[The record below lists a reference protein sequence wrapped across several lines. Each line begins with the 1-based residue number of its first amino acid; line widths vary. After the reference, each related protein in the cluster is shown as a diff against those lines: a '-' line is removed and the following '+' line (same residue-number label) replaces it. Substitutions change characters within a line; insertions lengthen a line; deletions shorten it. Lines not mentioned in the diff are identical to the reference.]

1 MVWGCFNFQIKRC
14 YYKMHAH
21 ATHTPPSAILM
32 YFNIVYCKWHGH
44 RHALEPCTHQS
55 LFERGYERTIEEEK
69 RTTRCNLLLSSRG
82 LCSGRLSHLL
92 EPLRWALD
100 GAVFIT
106 SSERTFDCSVRTER
120 MRVIELLNCS
130 LAYIYPSC
138 FPLYFFSKKTTS
150 MHYCCLT
157 VRAYHS

>member
-1 MVWGCFNFQIKRC
+1 
-14 YYKMHAH
+14 MHAH

-44 RHALEPCTHQS
+44 RHDLEPCTHQS

-120 MRVIELLNCS
+120 IQGDWVIELLAC
-130 LAYIYPSC
+130 LYIYSILLPTL
-138 FPLYFFSKKTTS
+138 FLHKTTS

-157 VRAYHS
+157 VREYHS